1 MVQKAVCVLKGTG
14 ETTGVVHF
22 EQEVRRTA
30 LLLREEISIQTKQHG
45 GLSCILMVALALRC

>member
-1 MVQKAVCVLKGTG
+1 MVLKAVCVLKGAG

-30 LLLREEISIQTKQHG
+30 SLLQEEVPIQTKQPG
-45 GLSCILMVALALRC
+45 GLTRILMVALALRC